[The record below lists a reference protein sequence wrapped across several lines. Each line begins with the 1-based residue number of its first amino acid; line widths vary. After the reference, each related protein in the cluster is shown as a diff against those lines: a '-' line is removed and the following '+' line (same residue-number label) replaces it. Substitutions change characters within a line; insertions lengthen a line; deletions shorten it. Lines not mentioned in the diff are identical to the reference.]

1 MRIFHGTLCRSDK
14 STVNNPDQLQAYVKL
29 LTRHQEDIRAFI
41 ASLIPGSSDVGDI
54 LQETN
59 VVLWMKRDDFEP
71 GTNFIAWSFAIAR
84 LQVLKQRSRA
94 KREGELRF
102 SDKFIEAVSGMSPPA
117 VLHEEYLSAL
127 ERCMAKLTTYQ
138 RNMIT
143 SRYSSGRSLREFAEN
158 NGESPA
164 SLRSTL
170 LRLRKA
176 LRKCIEQQ
184 GLEGFA

>member
-1 MRIFHGTLCRSDK
+1 MQ
-14 STVNNPDQLQAYVKL
+14 NPDQLQAYVKL
-29 LTRHQEDIRAFI
+29 LTKHQEDIRAFI
-41 ASLIPGSSDVGDI
+41 SSLIPGSPDVGDI

-59 VVLWMKRDDFEP
+59 VVLWIKREEFEQ

-84 LQVLKQRSRA
+84 LQVLKLQSRA
-94 KREGELRF
+94 KRQGELRF
-102 SDKFIEAVSGMSPPA
+102 SGKFIEAVTGLNPPA
-117 VLHEEYLSAL
+117 PLYEEYLPAL
-127 ERCMAKLTTYQ
+127 ERCMAKLTSYQ
-138 RNMIT
+138 RNLIT
-143 SRYSSGRSLREFAEN
+143 SRYTPGRSLREFAEQ

-184 GLEGFA
+184 GLGGFT